1 MDAVLGID
9 ISKRDFHASL
19 IAGGKTANKS
29 FPNSDVGFEQLI
41 KWMLNRKIVRVH
53 ACMEST
59 GPLGEAL
66 ALFLHERG
74 HVVSVVNPSRIK
86 AYRQSE
92 LVRTKTDAVDA
103 AVIARFCLAQRP
115 DAWEPQPANIRRLQ
129 ALLRRLEGL
138 DQMRTQELNRLSLPD
153 LDPSVDAS
161 CRAIVWALEAQI
173 REIERQLTDIFRDDP
188 TLRSRR
194 DLLTS
199 IPGIGEKTA
208 AKLLGEMPNLEQ
220 FRNVK
225 AVAAFAGLSPEHRM
239 SGTTNQRSRIS
250 KVGSPRLRK
259 GLFLPA
265 LTAMR
270 FNPILR
276 AFADRLAARQK
287 PRMVIVAAVMRK
299 LLTLAYGVLK
309 SNRPWEPQPVA

>member
-1 MDAVLGID
+1 VDAVLGID

-19 IAGGKTANKS
+19 IDGGKTANKS
-29 FPNSDVGFEQLI
+29 FPNSGVGFEQLS
-41 KWMLNRKIVRVH
+41 KWLQNRRVRRVH

-66 ALFLHERG
+66 ALFLFDHG

-92 LVRTKTDAVDA
+92 LIRTKTDAMDA
-103 AVIARFCLAQRP
+103 AVIARFCLAQQP
-115 DAWEPQPANIRRLQ
+115 EAWQPQPSNIRRLQ

-153 LDPSVDAS
+153 LDPSVEAS
-161 CRAIVWALEAQI
+161 CRAVVAALEAQI
-173 REIERQLTDIFRDDP
+173 REIEREVADVFHDDP
-188 TLRSRR
+188 TLRNRR

-270 FNPILR
+270 FNPALR

-309 SNRPWEPQPVA
+309 SNRPWDPRLAA